1 MLKIKLRKYTI
12 RQNVLTFQT
21 YKTLLPLLAT
31 CVSGEI
37 LVNIDCCVFL
47 CSFMPI

>member
-1 MLKIKLRKYTI
+1 MLKIKIRKYTI
-12 RQNVLTFQT
+12 RQNVASLQSC
-21 YKTLLPLLAT
+21 KTPLPSFVIF
-31 CVSGEI
+31 VSGEI